1 MAVRMPH
8 RVIGKGLSALVQGL
22 RDMEDEE
29 LEDEMDVLR
38 ELEAEEAGIGGGERV
53 LVEDSQVP
61 TGTASRFDRRES
73 ELDTAGSPSK
83 SRKPWKKIGQKRTT
97 KLVTMRPTRAK
108 PKQAPQWETIME
120 ERTSEEE
127 DEELIARPSTDA
139 SIKDV
144 VPESQRPG
152 QEPPSD
158 DDDQSYEHADDPDD
172 DEEDYTPA
180 GSLLRALSKSRKR
193 GVDLARKL
201 TMTEKNKAAN
211 TPQDEKAKKS
221 KLKKPKKI
229 KAEAHANYRALKIR
243 SRGNSGPKG
252 RFGGRFGKRR

>member
-1 MAVRMPH
+1 MPH

-38 ELEAEEAGIGGGERV
+38 ELEAAEAGNDGGERV

-61 TGTASRFDRRES
+61 NGRASRFDQRET
-73 ELDTAGSPSK
+73 ELDTVASPSK
-83 SRKPWKKIGQKRTT
+83 SGKPWKKIGQKRTT

-108 PKQAPQWETIME
+108 PKQPPQWEAIME
-120 ERTSEEE
+120 EEVSEEE
-127 DEELIARPSTDA
+127 DPTARPSTGP

-144 VPESQRPG
+144 VPESQKPDP
-152 QEPPSD
+152 EPPSD
-158 DDDQSYEHADDPDD
+158 DEDKTYEHADETDGE
-172 DEEDYTPA
+172 EEDLTPA
-180 GSLLRALSKSRKR
+180 GALMRALSKSRKR

-211 TPQDEKAKKS
+211 TPQDEKTKKS
-221 KLKKPKKI
+221 KPLKPRKI